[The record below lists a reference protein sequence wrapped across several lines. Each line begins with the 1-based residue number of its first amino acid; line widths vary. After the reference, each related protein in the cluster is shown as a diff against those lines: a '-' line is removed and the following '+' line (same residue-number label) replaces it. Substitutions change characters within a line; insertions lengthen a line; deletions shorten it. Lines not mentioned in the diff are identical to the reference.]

1 MYKVSYGHALLLL
14 AAMLG
19 AGSASAAD
27 AAAECIPINIP
38 SHYTAAVNSRV
49 SPSDTVSRN
58 TQPSEAKTAA
68 TAPQGGVYEVNAGE
82 GLFGIAR
89 SLGVSPQVLIESNQL
104 TPPYTLRKGQVLQL
118 SSKTRNA
125 QAADSTKTITQTDQY
140 LVRVGDTLY
149 AVSRQTGI
157 SVKTLVTLNQ
167 LAEPFQLNAGQT
179 LRLQ

>member
-1 MYKVSYGHALLLL
+1 MYQVSYGHSLLLL
-14 AAMLG
+14 AAMLSAER
-19 AGSASAAD
+19 AGAAD
-27 AAAECIPINIP
+27 AAACIPINIP

-49 SPSDTVSRN
+49 PPNDTASPD
-58 TQPSEAKTAA
+58 TQPTEIKTANA
-68 TAPQGGVYEVNAGE
+68 LQSGVYEVNAGE

-89 SLGVSPQVLIESNQL
+89 SLGVAPQVLIDSNQL

-118 SSKTRNA
+118 SSKMRNA
-125 QAADSTKTITQTDQY
+125 QAADNTKTTTQTDQY

-157 SVKTLVTLNQ
+157 SVKELITLNQ
-167 LAEPFQLNAGQT
+167 LDAPFALNAGQT